1 MIYWV
6 FIHVK
11 HRDQNMEL
19 KYEEYKI
26 KKLFIN
32 MLLKKG
38 KKTCSENI
46 FKNILINLK
55 KTTKQKPNFILFK
68 SIDNLLPKLKAIS
81 IPNKKRNKK
90 KKKDRYFLMLLN
102 EDKQIKKSVSWLL
115 LNTNLK
121 NLTNEIIQTSK
132 NKSKTINTKKQY
144 YKNIKKLKF
153 NLIFD

>member
-1 MIYWV
+1 
-6 FIHVK
+6 
-11 HRDQNMEL
+11 MEL

-26 KKLFIN
+26 KKFFIN

-68 SIDNLLPKLKAIS
+68 SIENLLPKLKTIS

-90 KKKDRYFLMLLN
+90 KKKKID
-102 EDKQIKKSVSWLL
+102 
-115 LNTNLK
+115 
-121 NLTNEIIQTSK
+121 
-132 NKSKTINTKKQY
+132 
-144 YKNIKKLKF
+144 
-153 NLIFD
+153 IF

>member
-1 MIYWV
+1 
-6 FIHVK
+6 
-11 HRDQNMEL
+11 MEL

-55 KTTKQKPNFILFK
+55 KITKQKPNFILFK

-115 LNTNLK
+115 LNSNLK
-121 NLTNEIIQTSK
+121 NITNEIIQTSK

-153 NLIFD
+153 NFIFD

>member
-1 MIYWV
+1 
-6 FIHVK
+6 
-11 HRDQNMEL
+11 MEL

-55 KTTKQKPNFILFK
+55 KITKQNPNLILFR
-68 SIDNLLPKLKAIS
+68 SIDNLLPKLKTIS

-90 KKKDRYFLMLLN
+90 NKKKDRYFLMLLN
-102 EDKQIKKSVSWLL
+102 EDKQIKKSISWLFS
-115 LNTNLK
+115 NSNLK
-121 NLTNEIIQTSK
+121 NISNEILQTSN

-144 YKNIKKLKF
+144 YKNIKKLKY

>member
-1 MIYWV
+1 
-6 FIHVK
+6 
-11 HRDQNMEL
+11 MEL

-38 KKTCSENI
+38 KKTRSENI

-68 SIDNLLPKLKAIS
+68 AIDNLLPKLKAIS
-81 IPNKKRNKK
+81 IPNQKRKKKK

-102 EDKQIKKSVSWLL
+102 ENKQIKKSISWLF
-115 LNTNLK
+115 LNSKLK
-121 NLTNEIIQTSK
+121 NITKEIIQTSK

-153 NLIFD
+153 NFVID

>member
-1 MIYWV
+1 
-6 FIHVK
+6 
-11 HRDQNMEL
+11 MEL

-55 KTTKQKPNFILFK
+55 KITQQKPNFVLFK

-81 IPNKKRNKK
+81 IPNKKRKK
-90 KKKDRYFLMLLN
+90 KNKKKDRYFLMLLN
-102 EDKQIKKSVSWLL
+102 EDKQIKKSVYWLL
-115 LNTNLK
+115 SNSNLK
-121 NLTNEIIQTSK
+121 NIPNEIIQTSK

>member
-1 MIYWV
+1 
-6 FIHVK
+6 
-11 HRDQNMEL
+11 MEL

-26 KKLFIN
+26 KNLFIN

-55 KTTKQKPNFILFK
+55 KNTKQKPNYILFE
-68 SIDNLLPKLKAIS
+68 SIDNLLPKLKTIS
-81 IPNKKRNKK
+81 IPNKKRKK

-102 EDKQIKKSVSWLL
+102 EKKQIKKSVSWLL
-115 LNTNLK
+115 SNSKIK
-121 NLTNEIIQTSK
+121 NIHDEIIQTSK

-144 YKNIKKLKF
+144 YKNIKKLKY

>member
-1 MIYWV
+1 
-6 FIHVK
+6 
-11 HRDQNMEL
+11 MEL

-26 KKLFIN
+26 NKLFIN
-32 MLLKKG
+32 MLLKRG
-38 KKTCSENI
+38 KKTRSENI

-90 KKKDRYFLMLLN
+90 KKKKDRYFLMLLD
-102 EDKQIKKSVSWLL
+102 EDKQIKKSIFWLL
-115 LNTNLK
+115 LNSNLK
-121 NLTNEIIQTSK
+121 TVVNEIIQTSK

-153 NLIFD
+153 NIVFD

>member
-1 MIYWV
+1 
-6 FIHVK
+6 
-11 HRDQNMEL
+11 MEL
-19 KYEEYKI
+19 KYEEYRI

-38 KKTCSENI
+38 KKTCSETI

-90 KKKDRYFLMLLN
+90 KKKKDRYFLMLLN
-102 EDKQIKKSVSWLL
+102 ENKQIKKSVSWLL
-115 LNTNLK
+115 LNSKIK
-121 NLTNEIIQTSK
+121 NITKEIIKTSK

-144 YKNIKKLKF
+144 YRNIKKLKF

>member
-1 MIYWV
+1 
-6 FIHVK
+6 
-11 HRDQNMEL
+11 MEL

-81 IPNKKRNKK
+81 IPNKKRSKK
-90 KKKDRYFLMLLN
+90 NKKKDRYFLMLLN
-102 EDKQIKKSVSWLL
+102 EDKQIKKSISWLL
-115 LNTNLK
+115 LNANLK
-121 NLTNEIIQTSK
+121 NIINEIIQTSK

>member
-1 MIYWV
+1 
-6 FIHVK
+6 
-11 HRDQNMEL
+11 MEL

-55 KTTKQKPNFILFK
+55 KITKQKPNFILFK

-115 LNTNLK
+115 LNSNLK
-121 NLTNEIIQTSK
+121 NITNEIIQTSK
-132 NKSKTINTKKQY
+132 NKSKTVNTKKQY

-153 NLIFD
+153 NFIFD